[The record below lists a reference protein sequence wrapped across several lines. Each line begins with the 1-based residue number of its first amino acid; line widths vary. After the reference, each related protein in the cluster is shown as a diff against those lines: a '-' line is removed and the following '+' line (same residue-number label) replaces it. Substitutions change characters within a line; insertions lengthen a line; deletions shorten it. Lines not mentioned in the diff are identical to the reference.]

1 MVTVLLRA
9 VKDGSGLDG
18 AVPQAVTGM
27 LLLALVGAVV
37 GAIAE
42 KTVVDS
48 VHATIEAQ
56 LAATS
61 EPDQIGS

>member
-9 VKDGSGLDG
+9 IKDGSGLDG
-18 AVPQAVTGM
+18 AVPQAVAWM
-27 LLLALVGAVV
+27 LVLALVGAVV

-42 KTVVDS
+42 KTVIDS
-48 VHATIEAQ
+48 VQRTIEAH

-61 EPDQIGS
+61 KPEQTSS